1 MTNKTIMLCAI
12 NNIKSG
18 GCNEDC
24 KFCTQSV
31 HNDVAI
37 ESYKLKTT
45 AQIVDEAK
53 AAKQNK
59 AVGFC
64 LVTSGKALGDDLCE
78 FLCKTAYEVKK
89 AVPEFNLIACNGIAN
104 IDQLKALKKNGI
116 DSYNHNIET
125 SQNFYP
131 DICTTHSWQERF
143 ETCMNVKEA
152 GLNLCCG
159 GIFGLGESSDDRMK
173 LLQTI
178 AQIQPKTVP
187 INFFMATNGLPI
199 DAKTITKSEALEIV
213 KLARKLLPTQKL
225 MAAGGRQSVFGDD
238 QKPLFEAGID
248 AIVIGDYLTAKGAK
262 TAQDI
267 RMIQDFGYEIA
278 QRCR

>member
-1 MTNKTIMLCAI
+1 MLCAI

-248 AIVIGDYLTAKGAK
+248 AIVIGDYLTAKGTK

>member
-248 AIVIGDYLTAKGAK
+248 AIVIGDYLTAKGTK

>member
-1 MTNKTIMLCAI
+1 MLCAI

-143 ETCMNVKEA
+143 ETCINVKEA

>member
-24 KFCTQSV
+24 KFCTQSI

-37 ESYKLKTT
+37 ESYKLKPT

-64 LVTSGKALGDDLCE
+64 LVTSGKSLSDDLCE
-78 FLCKTAYEVKK
+78 SLCQTAHAVKK

-104 IDQLKALKKNGI
+104 LDQLKALKKSGI
-116 DSYNHNIET
+116 DSYNHNLET

-131 DICTTHSWQERF
+131 NICTTHSWQERF
-143 ETCMNVKEA
+143 DTCMHVKEA

-159 GIFGLGESSDDRMK
+159 GIFGLGESNQDRLD

-187 INFFMATNGLPI
+187 INFFMATSGLPV
-199 DAKTITKSEALEIV
+199 DAQAITKSEALAV
-213 KLARKLLPTQKL
+213 VTLARKLLPNQKL
-225 MAAGGRQSVFGDD
+225 MAAGGRQNVFGDA

-267 RMIQDFGYEIA
+267 QMLENYGYQIA
-278 QRCR
+278 KTCR